1 MEVDDNQT
9 LLWAIRSS
17 LDMTGTKFGCGF
29 GYCGACTVL
38 IDNEPV
44 RSCLTMA
51 DYVEGRN
58 VVTIEGLAQNGDMH
72 PVQKAF
78 VEHDAMQ
85 CGFCTPGMI
94 MNAVGLLKRN
104 PEPTRQEIID
114 DMQENL
120 CRCGSYSR
128 ILDAI
133 ESAAQ
138 AMKGGQGS

>member
-1 MEVDDNQT
+1 
-9 LLWAIRSS
+9 
-17 LDMTGTKFGCGF
+17 
-29 GYCGACTVL
+29 
-38 IDNEPV
+38 
-44 RSCLTMA
+44 
-51 DYVEGRN
+51 
-58 VVTIEGLAQNGDMH
+58 
-72 PVQKAF
+72 
-78 VEHDAMQ
+78 
-85 CGFCTPGMI
+85 MI